1 MNYLKLVALV
11 LGSLLISCSK
21 ERSSDPDKNGSSST
35 SNATG
40 SLPPSGE
47 EVSLSSL
54 AYQEAVRAGF
64 EDMVL
69 KMTFLDEKQERQE
82 WEGTLTIV
90 KDRFATVEHSSRLQK
105 TTHLRTWS
113 DIHIAN
119 IPEASPE
126 PANRT
131 QASPLT
137 GKRLVADLMDSG
149 GWKHRLEGVPAERK
163 LSADVE
169 RMLAELDRVESG
181 AALFYQDHKL
191 AVGESWQVP
200 IEGMARWFGDSIT
213 DMNGDINV
221 KVEREDTVQEQP
233 CVVLSVALKV
243 QGKMKDPD
251 GQALDVSM
259 EGRGEIWRSEA
270 LEQDLQVEIDGS
282 ATLSVAVAAQ
292 EIEMIVSGPLKITE
306 RRTLRL

>member
-1 MNYLKLVALV
+1 MNYSTLVALS

-21 ERSSDPDKNGSSST
+21 DPSSNSDKNASASSGEPAGST
-35 SNATG
+35 A
-40 SLPPSGE
+40 PPGE
-47 EVSLSSL
+47 EVSVFSL

-69 KMTFLDEKQERQE
+69 KMSFLDENQERQE
-82 WEGTLTIV
+82 WTGALTLV
-90 KDRFATVEHSSRLQK
+90 KDRFATVEHAGRLQK

-119 IPEASPE
+119 IPEASTE

-137 GKRLVADLMDSG
+137 GKRLIADLMDSG
-149 GWKHRLEGVPAERK
+149 GWKHRLEGVSADRK
-163 LSADVE
+163 ASADVE

-181 AALFYQDHKL
+181 AALFYQDYKL
-191 AVGESWQVP
+191 TIGESWQVP

-213 DMNGDINV
+213 VISGDINV
-221 KVEREDTVQEQP
+221 KVEREDTMQEQS

-251 GQALDVSM
+251 GQALDVAM

-270 LEQDLQVEIDGS
+270 LEQDLQVEINGT
-282 ATLSVAVAAQ
+282 ATLSAAVATQ
-292 EIEMIVSGPLKITE
+292 EIKMIVNGPLKITE